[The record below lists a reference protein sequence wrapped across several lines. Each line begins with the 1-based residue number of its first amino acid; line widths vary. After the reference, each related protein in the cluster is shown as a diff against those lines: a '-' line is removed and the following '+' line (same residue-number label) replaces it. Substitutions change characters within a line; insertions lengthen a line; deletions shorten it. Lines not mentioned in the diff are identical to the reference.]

1 MATSGKQMR
10 CVMVTPEKAV
20 LDQAADLVSLPMSD
34 GELGVMP
41 GRQALIGNMGTGVLR
56 IKSGNQTRRVFVDG
70 GFVQVR
76 DDTITVL
83 TPRAQD
89 GTDIDVEAAKKSI
102 SAPVPKDAGPKVMK
116 EHQNTIL
123 RARAMIRAAKPF

>member
-1 MATSGKQMR
+1 
-10 CVMVTPEKAV
+10 
-20 LDQAADLVSLPMSD
+20 
-34 GELGVMP
+34 
-41 GRQALIGNMGTGVLR
+41 
-56 IKSGNQTRRVFVDG
+56 
-70 GFVQVR
+70 
-76 DDTITVL
+76 VL